1 MPSIFELADAY
12 VEEAAR
18 LNPYDAT
25 FEGIPG
31 YDDKATDFSP
41 EGTAA
46 RAEHDRR
53 TLAQLDDAV
62 VANESERLTR
72 EVMRER
78 LNSQLAIYNAGEP
91 LRDLN
96 ILQPPSGSIR
106 QVFDQMTANSEADWQ
121 AISRRLE
128 LAPAALAGYR
138 VTLDLGIQQGK
149 TSTSRIALAV
159 ATQAET
165 WSGAEGR
172 PSSFF
177 HRLVEPYAVSEAPS
191 SALAADLSKGADAA
205 AEAYAEFAAYLRTT
219 YAPKA
224 DSRDGSGE
232 ARYQIHSRQYNG
244 CDLDLRETYDWGW
257 DELYRIEEEMRRTAD
272 RISPGATPQEAVELL
287 NTDPDRAIHGAEAY
301 REWLQEVHDQA
312 LAEMDGVHFDLPDR
326 IKTIEVKIPPPG
338 GALAPYYTAPS
349 EDFSRPG
356 RTWWPVGSSS
366 RFPRWDRISI
376 AYHEGVPGHHL
387 QVGAVR
393 CFGDTLSRFQQ
404 MASIS
409 GHGEGWALY
418 AERLMGELG
427 FLENPE
433 YYLGMLSGQAL
444 RAVRVV
450 VDIGLH
456 LGYPLPSTEG
466 ENAGRSW
473 DYDLAVDF
481 SASRAL
487 QTEEFMK
494 SEILRYLGWPA
505 QAISYKV
512 GERIW
517 MDTREKVK
525 QRMGADFDLKQFHTA
540 ALALGPLGLELL
552 EPEIMR
558 TLEAGSE
565 T

>member
-1 MPSIFELADAY
+1 MPTILEIADAY
-12 VEEAAR
+12 VEESAR

-25 FEGIPG
+25 LEGIPG

-41 EGTAA
+41 DGASA
-46 RAEHDRR
+46 RADHDRR
-53 TLAQLDDAV
+53 TLTELDAAEV
-62 VANESERLTR
+62 TNESDRLAR

-78 LNSQLAIYNAGEP
+78 LNSQLAIYDAGEP
-91 LRDLN
+91 LSDLN
-96 ILQPPSGSIR
+96 VLAPPSGVIR
-106 QVFDQMTANSEADWQ
+106 QVFDQMPANSEADWQ

-128 LAPAALAGYR
+128 LAPQALAGYR
-138 VTLDLGIQQGK
+138 ATLDRGLREGK

-159 ATQAET
+159 ANQAET

-177 HRLVEPYAVSEAPS
+177 HRLIDSYAKSGTPS
-191 SALAADLSKGADAA
+191 SGLAKDLSKGADAA
-205 AEAYAEFAAYLRTT
+205 AAAYADLAIYLRTT

-224 DSRDGSGE
+224 ETDDGSGE
-232 ARYQIHSRQYNG
+232 DRYQLHSRQYNG

-257 DELYRIEEEMRRTAD
+257 QELYRIEDEMRLTAN
-272 RISPGATPQEAVELL
+272 RISAGATPQEAVKLL
-287 NTDPDRAIHGAEAY
+287 NTDPERAIEGEEPY
-301 REWLQEVHDQA
+301 RQWLQEVHDQA
-312 LAEMDGVHFDLPDR
+312 LSDMDGIHFDLPDQ

-338 GALAPYYTAPS
+338 GALAPYYSAPS

-366 RFPRWDRISI
+366 SFPRWDRVSI

-404 MASIS
+404 TVFVS

-418 AERLMGELG
+418 AERLMAELG
-427 FLENPE
+427 YLENPE

-444 RAVRVV
+444 RAVRIV

-456 LGYPLPSTEG
+456 LGFPIPPTEG
-466 ENAGRSW
+466 ENAGKTW
-473 DYDLAVDF
+473 DYDFAVDF
-481 SASRAL
+481 AASRAL

-494 SEILRYLGWPA
+494 SEVLRYLGWPA

-512 GERIW
+512 GERVW
-517 MDTREKVK
+517 MDARESVK
-525 QRMGADFDLKQFHTA
+525 QALGSKFNLKQFHTA
-540 ALALGPLGLELL
+540 ALALGPVGLELL

-558 TLEAGSE
+558 ALQSDVES
-565 T
+565 

>member
-1 MPSIFELADAY
+1 MPSIFEIADAH

-41 EGTAA
+41 EGDAE

-53 TLAQLDDAV
+53 TLAQLENAV
-62 VANESERLTR
+62 VTSESERLAR

-78 LNSQLAIYNAGEP
+78 LESQLTVHAAGEP

-96 ILQPPSGSIR
+96 VLQPPSGSIR
-106 QVFDQMTANSEADWQ
+106 QVFDQMPANSEADWQ

-128 LAPAALAGYR
+128 LAPTALAGYR
-138 VTLDLGIQQGK
+138 ATLDLGIQQGK
-149 TSTSRIALAV
+149 TSTSRLALAV
-159 ATQAET
+159 AAQAET

-177 HRLVEPYAVSEAPS
+177 HRLIEPYAESKARS
-191 SALAADLSKGADAA
+191 SSLVVDLSKGADAA
-205 AEAYAEFAAYLRTT
+205 AEAYADFAVYLRAT

-224 DSRDGSGE
+224 ESRDGSGE
-232 ARYQIHSRQYNG
+232 DRYQIHSRQYNG
-244 CDLDLRETYDWGW
+244 CELDLRETYDWGW

-272 RISPGATPQEAVELL
+272 RISSGATPLEAVKLL
-287 NTDPDRAIHGAEAY
+287 NTDPDRAIDGEEAY
-301 REWLQEVHDQA
+301 RGWLQEVHDQA
-312 LAEMDGVHFDLPDR
+312 LADMDGVHFDLPDR

-356 RTWWPVGSSS
+356 RTWWPTGSSS
-366 RFPRWDRISI
+366 HFPRWDRVSI

-404 MASIS
+404 MAFVS

-427 FLENPE
+427 YLENPE
-433 YYLGMLSGQAL
+433 YYLGMLSAQAL

-481 SASRAL
+481 SATRAL

-540 ALALGPLGLELL
+540 ALALGPVGLELL

-558 TLEAGSE
+558 TLEAGSV